1 MSIEDD
7 PTDFDG
13 SLGIL
18 PVIPDGSSSPLFN
31 DPRTNAATGA
41 SAAGVRAFT
50 AQAVA
55 FYFRA
60 PVKAFFRTRV
70 DYLVGRTGLEQELA
84 REVTC
89 FAGVREIHRQPGC
102 PERRLYLAHNY
113 SGFTRQCGWKLW
125 LAFHPR
131 TTAPSASSKYCCRG
145 GSIYFV
151 PSDSGS
157 SP

>member
-1 MSIEDD
+1 MSLDD

-18 PVIPDGSSSPLFN
+18 PVVPPDTSPPILK

-70 DYLVGRTGLEQELA
+70 DYLVCGDPCRW
-84 REVTC
+84 
-89 FAGVREIHRQPGC
+89 
-102 PERRLYLAHNY
+102 NK
-113 SGFTRQCGWKLW
+113 QC
-125 LAFHPR
+125 
-131 TTAPSASSKYCCRG
+131 
-145 GSIYFV
+145 
-151 PSDSGS
+151 
-157 SP
+157 